1 VVIIPRHPGKYKGE
15 FEVEEIIEFMGI
27 TFHLSPGQ
35 RACFKYEDG
44 TYTGYASN
52 RTKLDTFSQILTD
65 IEADKRRRQW
75 EAIPPNIRKLAE
87 QIHKRRNP
95 EKITAAICGMIRTG
109 AILGVNGGLKNEH
122 DRSGTA

>member
-1 VVIIPRHPGKYKGE
+1 MIIPRHPGKYKGE
-15 FEVEEIIEFMGI
+15 FEVEEIIKFMGI

-52 RTKLDTFSQILTD
+52 RTKLDTFFRILTD

-87 QIHKRRNP
+87 RIHEKQDP
-95 EKITAAICGMIRTG
+95 EKVTAALCDIIRIWG
-109 AILGVNGGLKNEH
+109 ALGEKGRAKE
-122 DRSGTA
+122 

>member
-1 VVIIPRHPGKYKGE
+1 MGE
-15 FEVEEIIEFMGI
+15 TFECGGI
-27 TFHLSPGQ
+27 TFHLATGQ

-52 RTKLDTFSQILTD
+52 RTKLDTFFRILTD

-95 EKITAAICGMIRTG
+95 EKITAAICEMIRTG

-122 DRSGTA
+122 DRPGTA

>member
-1 VVIIPRHPGKYKGE
+1 MVIIPRHPGKYKGE

-52 RTKLDTFSQILTD
+52 RTKLDTFFPDSDRHRGRQ
-65 IEADKRRRQW
+65 EATSVGG
-75 EAIPPNIRKLAE
+75 NTAE
-87 QIHKRRNP
+87 YP
-95 EKITAAICGMIRTG
+95 EIGG
-109 AILGVNGGLKNEH
+109 A
-122 DRSGTA
+122 DT

>member
-1 VVIIPRHPGKYKGE
+1 M
-15 FEVEEIIEFMGI
+15 EEIIEFMGI

-52 RTKLDTFSQILTD
+52 RTKLDTFFQILTD

-95 EKITAAICGMIRTG
+95 EKNNRRHLWNDPDWGHIRG
-109 AILGVNGGLKNEH
+109 EWRAKE
-122 DRSGTA
+122 